1 MKFCCLLMVS
11 AIAAIVS
18 TAASA
23 APIPVIWGNNA
34 GPGNLTEWDRATGA
48 TLNNFPESYGNGR
61 GIVQVG
67 NILYTTV
74 ADTNKIFK
82 TDATTGAPLGVAFS
96 VAGASGLQAIS
107 YDGTNF
113 WVGDYSG
120 TNHAY
125 LYSPA
130 GTLLNTVSL
139 VNSVGFYD
147 GLEYF
152 NGKLIANRFDGGF
165 TGSNGYSVYD
175 AATGALLTTDFI
187 VTGNA
192 PAGHRNGTGIAFDGT
207 NFYIADIFNNDI
219 TIWDGLTGAYLGLIN
234 TLGSSANED
243 LTTDFAARLD
253 TCGGPGQP
261 PCTGGDP
268 TGIPEPLTLSLFS
281 AGLLGAAL
289 VRRRKIA
296 GKV

>member
-1 MKFCCLLMVS
+1 MRFTSFLMAS
-11 AIAAIVS
+11 AIAALIS
-18 TAASA
+18 TAANA
-23 APIPVIWGNNA
+23 APIPVIWGNQA
-34 GPGNLTEWDRATGA
+34 GPGNLVEWDRTTGA
-48 TLNNFPESYGNGR
+48 TLNNFNESYGNGR

-74 ADTNKIFK
+74 ANSNNIFK

-125 LYSPA
+125 LYSPT
-130 GTLLNTVSL
+130 GTLLNTL
-139 VNSVGFYD
+139 TLANSQGFYD

-175 AATGALLTTDFI
+175 ATTGALLTTDFI

-192 PAGHRNGTGIAFDGT
+192 PVGHQNGTGIAFDGT
-207 NFYIADIFNNDI
+207 NFYVADIFHNDI
-219 TIWDGLTGAYLGLIN
+219 TIWSGLTGAYLGLIN
-234 TLGSSANED
+234 VLGSSANED
-243 LTTDFAARLD
+243 LTTDFAARVD
-253 TCGGPGQP
+253 TCGGPNQP
-261 PCTGGDP
+261 PCTGD
-268 TGIPEPLTLSLFS
+268 TGVPEPLTLSLFS
-281 AGLLGAAL
+281 AGVLGAAIL
-289 VRRRKIA
+289 RRRKRA
-296 GKV
+296 GEA